1 MDINNAIKR
10 FVEPINYSAPNYVNR
25 SYRVDMDI
33 KTAENMLNHI
43 ADLEQRLA
51 EAESRTCK
59 WQEDSD
65 TNNNLWNGECGAV
78 WEFIADGPL
87 ENKCNFCPECGGK
100 LVIVE
105 CPVKDSGKG
114 E

>member
-43 ADLEQRLA
+43 AYLEQRLA
-51 EAESRTCK
+51 AAEAKIPDKPLGVFSEGVWVFATTA
-59 WQEDSD
+59 QTFTAEDLD
-65 TNNNLWNGECGAV
+65 IAAFVKYRDYMKGGE
-78 WEFIADGPL
+78 
-87 ENKCNFCPECGGK
+87 
-100 LVIVE
+100 
-105 CPVKDSGKG
+105 
-114 E
+114 